1 LNKLHAMSLA
11 APIAANETTPCTN
24 ANGGGEKEALLLPP
38 TGNSID
44 KRLVVAETE
53 SEHRT
58 APSYKRVKFYTE
70 QSHYFQVDKKYE
82 DCGFSTRAIHA
93 GNEPDPVTGGVVP
106 GLELSTTFAQPSP
119 GVPATCFDYS
129 RAGNPTRL
137 ALERNLAAMEGAR
150 FAVALSSGMAAI
162 TTVLHLLRTG
172 DHVLCVDDVYGGTQR
187 YLRRVLQPHSG
198 IDVSLVDMSTPDQLR
213 AALRPATKL
222 VWLETPTNPTL
233 KCFDIREVA
242 TVCRAAGALLVVD
255 NTFMSPYLQN
265 PLALGA
271 DLVVHS
277 LTKYVGGHS
286 DTLGGG
292 VCLNDPALYERL
304 AFLVKSMGTG
314 LAPFDAW
321 LALRGAKTLAL
332 RAERAAASAL
342 ALARHLAAHRAV
354 AAVLYPGLPQHPTH
368 AAARRNGRP
377 GGAAPGG
384 GGGGVL
390 AFRVKGRAGVPRG
403 AAGGGA
409 SREPG
414 RGGVAG
420 REPRVDD
427 ARVGA
432 ARGARRAGHRRR
444 PGAPLGRR
452 GGPGGFA
459 GGPGPGLGEGGGGGG
474 GGSGQRGRAAGGRAA
489 GARAAGGAGAGLAGR
504 GSEGRRRQ
512 PGHHP
517 VGGWLL
523 GGEANSYAAGGDRGA
538 PGVIRG
544 AMYIYVCVYT
554 LPLNL

>member
-1 LNKLHAMSLA
+1 MSLA

-390 AFRVKGRAGVPRG
+390 AFRV
-403 AAGGGA
+403 
-409 SREPG
+409 E
-414 RGGVAG
+414 
-420 REPRVDD
+420 
-427 ARVGA
+427 GA
-432 ARGARRAGHRRR
+432 ARAFLEGLRVVALAES
-444 PGAPLGRR
+444 LG
-452 GGPGGFA
+452 GVESLAESPA
-459 GGPGPGLGEGGGGGG
+459 LMTH
-474 GGSGQRGRAAGGRAA
+474 GSVPPAERAALGIDEGLVRLSVGVEDLADLQADLDQALAKAA
-489 GARAAGGAGAGLAGR
+489 AAAAAAVGNADAPPGDAQPAHG
-504 GSEGRRRQ
+504 Q
-512 PGHHP
+512 PGEQEQ
-517 VGGWLL
+517 G
-523 GGEANSYAAGGDRGA
+523 
-538 PGVIRG
+538 
-544 AMYIYVCVYT
+544 
-554 LPLNL
+554 

>member
-1 LNKLHAMSLA
+1 
-11 APIAANETTPCTN
+11 
-24 ANGGGEKEALLLPP
+24 
-38 TGNSID
+38 
-44 KRLVVAETE
+44 
-53 SEHRT
+53 
-58 APSYKRVKFYTE
+58 
-70 QSHYFQVDKKYE
+70 YFQVDKKYE

-162 TTVLHLLRTG
+162 TTVLHLLRRARLETG

-354 AAVLYPGLPQHPTH
+354 AAVLYPGLPQHRRD
-368 AAARRNGRP
+368 AAARERPPGRRP
-377 GGAAPGG
+377 AAAA
-384 GGGGVL
+384 GGVL
-390 AFRVKGRAGVPRG
+390 AFRVKGGAPAARAFLEGLRVV
-403 AAGGGA
+403 ALAE
-409 SREPG
+409 SL
-414 RGGVAG
+414 GGVESLA
-420 REPRVDD
+420 ESP
-427 ARVGA
+427 ALMT
-432 ARGARRAGHRRR
+432 H
-444 PGAPLGRR
+444 
-452 GGPGGFA
+452 
-459 GGPGPGLGEGGGGGG
+459 
-474 GGSGQRGRAAGGRAA
+474 GSVPPAERAALGIDEGLVRLSVGVEDLADLQADLDQALAKAA
-489 GARAAGGAGAGLAGR
+489 AA
-504 GSEGRRRQ
+504 
-512 PGHHP
+512 
-517 VGGWLL
+517 
-523 GGEANSYAAGGDRGA
+523 AA
-538 PGVIRG
+538 
-544 AMYIYVCVYT
+544 
-554 LPLNL
+554 